1 MRIRGA
7 SGVALL
13 AAGLLLGG
21 CVKIGAG
28 GKPPAQLLNL
38 TADAVE
44 IFDVPRKAGVGQPIV
59 IAVPSAPAAIMSNRV
74 VVQDGPVSIAYVKD
88 AVWVEPPARLFQRL
102 LSETI
107 AAKTGKVVIDPRQF
121 SVTPGI
127 RLTGQIKSLGVDASK
142 GRAVIIYDAVISR
155 DGGKS
160 VEARRFEASVPVA
173 VIEAVPVGM
182 ALNTAANRIADE
194 VAAWIK

>member
-1 MRIRGA
+1 MRIRVT
-7 SGVALL
+7 SGLAVL

-28 GKPPAQLLNL
+28 GKPPAQLLSL
-38 TADAVE
+38 TPATVLQASQA
-44 IFDVPRKAGVGQPIV
+44 RTAGGGQSIV
-59 IAVPSAPAAIMSNRV
+59 IAVPAAPAAVMSNRV

-102 LSETI
+102 LSETV

-121 SVTPGI
+121 AVAPGI
-127 RLTGQIKSLGVDASK
+127 RLTGQIKSFGMDARS
-142 GRAVIIYDAVISR
+142 GRAVIVYDAVVSR

-160 VEARRFEASVPVA
+160 VEARRFEASEPVA
-173 VIEAVPVGM
+173 VVEAVPVGM
-182 ALNTAANRIADE
+182 ALNAAANRIADE
-194 VAAWIK
+194 VAAWIG